1 MTRLVNIHVWVP
13 SRRVGDVGIHI
24 DVIVN
29 PCYFLWWQ
37 VLLGDLGIRKCKNS
51 ISSQLQTSQHRH
63 CHCFSYGTKLAFS
76 TRVFLEAQWG
86 EIARWC
92 WSSRVSLSIVLNFNM
107 SCGSSSVR
115 VVDEVILLTWR
126 IKGVDEED
134 DRAWNFFSLLFAI
147 VLNRTACVAAS
158 RVVWL
163 NGGWVPEAPGMSHWM
178 RLRHMAEEATVSPIF
193 LYAIR

>member
-1 MTRLVNIHVWVP
+1 MTRLVNIHVWVA

-86 EIARWC
+86 EIAHWC
-92 WSSRVSLSIVLNFNM
+92 WSSCMSIVLNFNM
-107 SCGSSSVR
+107 SCSSSSVS
-115 VVDEVILLTWR
+115 VVDEVKLLTWR
-126 IKGVDEED
+126 IKGADVEYGHHGT
-134 DRAWNFFSLLFAI
+134 FPHCCLLLCWTEWLALLLL
-147 VLNRTACVAAS
+147 VLVLCDWTEGEH
-158 RVVWL
+158 L
-163 NGGWVPEAPGMSHWM
+163 APAMSHWM
-178 RLRHMAEEATVSPIF
+178 RLRHFAEEANVSPLF